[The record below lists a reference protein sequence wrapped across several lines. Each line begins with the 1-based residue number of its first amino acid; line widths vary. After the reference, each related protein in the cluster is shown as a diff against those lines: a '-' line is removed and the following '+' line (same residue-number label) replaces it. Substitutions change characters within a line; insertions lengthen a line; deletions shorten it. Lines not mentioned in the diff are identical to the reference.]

1 MGEGNIEDQAP
12 VHVRSAGGVPSAP
25 AGLYLIT
32 ADSANTAWLLA
43 TTQAALGVAVDAVSQ
58 PSNLGRVTWLQYRN
72 KASKHSVRREQAREL
87 RDLTQAMQVRL
98 LINDDIDLAVAV
110 GADGVHLGR
119 DDASMTLARER
130 LGQGAVLGASAYGE
144 LGRAQQAWR
153 MGAGYV
159 AFGSLFASA
168 VKPQAPR
175 CPLVRLGQARREGL
189 HTVGI
194 GGIDAANIAQVARS
208 GAHAAALISAVYDAA
223 CPQQATTLLLTAF
236 IDGAR
241 QYDANA

>member
-1 MGEGNIEDQAP
+1 MGEGDLKHQG
-12 VHVRSAGGVPSAP
+12 SAHFEPARGASSAP

-32 ADSANTAWLLA
+32 ADSPNTAWLLA
-43 TTQAALGVAVDAVSQ
+43 ATRAALSVAVDAASQ
-58 PSNLGRVTWLQYRN
+58 PAALGRVMWLQYRN
-72 KASKHSVRREQAREL
+72 KCAAHSVRREQAREL
-87 RDLTQAMQVRL
+87 RELTQAMQVRL

-119 DDASMTLARER
+119 DDASMALARER
-130 LGQGAVLGASAYGE
+130 LGQGAVVGASAYGE

-153 MGAGYV
+153 LGAGYV

-175 CPLVRLGQARREGL
+175 CPLMRLGQARREGL

-194 GGIDAANIAQVARS
+194 GGIDASNIAQVARS

-223 CPQQATTLLLTAF
+223 CPQQATMQLLTAF
-236 IDGAR
+236 IHGAS
-241 QYDANA
+241 QYDAKA